1 MTTQKATF
9 DELSQYIPKTYKGE
23 LSYKKVY
30 LDNQGYSTSGRYFGV
45 GLPLY
50 TIYWDA
56 PSECPTTSLA
66 YDPYAEFTDW
76 REVRAASTSSLL
88 TELKTRWPD
97 ASYNNLDE

>member
-23 LSYKKVY
+23 LFYEEVY
-30 LDNQGYSTSGRYFGV
+30 LDNQGYSTSGRYYGV

-56 PSECPTTSLA
+56 PNECPTASLA
-66 YDPYAEFTDW
+66 YG
-76 REVRAASTSSLL
+76 EVRAASTSSLL

-97 ASYNNLDE
+97 ASYNNLDK

>member
-23 LSYKKVY
+23 LSYEETY
-30 LDNQGYSTSGRYFGV
+30 LDNQGYSISGRYYGV

-50 TIYWDA
+50 TIYWDT
-56 PSECPTTSLA
+56 PHE
-66 YDPYAEFTDW
+66 EFTDW
-76 REVRAASTSSLL
+76 REVRAESTSSLL

-97 ASYNNLDE
+97 ASYNNLDK